1 VPLQALFQALEAL
14 VHAVETLVNP
24 VLVSSILILSAPV
37 GWTIRPTFGTV
48 SPASCS
54 SLAPARPLGIAPA
67 SSSHGTSLYSFVST
81 ILTVPGRDAT

>member
-37 GWTIRPTFGTV
+37 GWTVRPTFGTV
-48 SPASCS
+48 SPAS
-54 SLAPARPLGIAPA
+54 RPIRIAPA
-67 SSSHGTSLYSFVST
+67 SSPHGTSLYSFVST